1 MDPVV
6 KAKWTAA
13 LRSGNYQQGTEY
25 LQMRV
30 DGESYYCCLGVLCEL
45 AIEARISVSATEHTS
60 STRGG
65 YSYVLYNN
73 GNVGLPPGTV
83 LAWARLEEKDMQDLI
98 EMNDNK
104 GTSFHGIAKHID
116 ENL

>member
-13 LRSGNYQQGTEY
+13 LRSGNYQQSTEY
-25 LQMRV
+25 LQRRV

-60 STRGG
+60 STRGID
-65 YSYVLYNN
+65 SYVLYN
-73 GNVGLPPGTV
+73 GGVGLPPDTV
-83 LAWARLEEKDMQDLI
+83 VAWARLEEEDIQDLI
-98 EMNDNK
+98 MMNDEKNI
-104 GTSFHGIAKHID
+104 SFHGIAKHID